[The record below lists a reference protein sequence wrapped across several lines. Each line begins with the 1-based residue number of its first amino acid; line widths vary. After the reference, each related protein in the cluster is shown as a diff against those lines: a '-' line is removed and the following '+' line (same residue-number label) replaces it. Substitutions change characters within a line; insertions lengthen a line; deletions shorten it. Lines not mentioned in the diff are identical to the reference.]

1 MSKVARI
8 AAAAV
13 MVATFPAIA
22 VAAPMYCGPRKD
34 VLAKLAVSLHEQ
46 PSSVALTSDGQL
58 LEVLKSDTDLA
69 WTMLITSP
77 QGLSCV
83 VATGDGWQSRKID
96 RVVQDPQ
103 T

>member
-1 MSKVARI
+1 MSKATRI

-13 MVATFPAIA
+13 LVATLPGIA

-34 VLAKLAVSLHEQ
+34 VLARLAVSLHQQ

-58 LEVLKSDTDLA
+58 LEVLKSDTDLI
-69 WTMLITSP
+69 WTILITSP

-83 VATGDGWQSRKID
+83 VASGDGWQNRKID

>member
-1 MSKVARI
+1 MSKVTKI

-13 MVATFPAIA
+13 LVATVPGIA

-34 VLAKLAVSLHEQ
+34 VLAKLAGSLHQQ
-46 PSSVALTSDGQL
+46 PSSVALTSNGQL
-58 LEVLKSDTDLA
+58 LEVLKSDTDLV
-69 WTMLITSP
+69 WTILITSP

-83 VATGDGWQSRKID
+83 IATGDGWQTMKID

>member
-1 MSKVARI
+1 
-8 AAAAV
+8 
-13 MVATFPAIA
+13 
-22 VAAPMYCGPRKD
+22 MYCGPRKD
-34 VLAKLAVSLHEQ
+34 VLARLAVSLHQQ

-58 LEVLKSDTDLA
+58 LEVLKSDTDLI
-69 WTMLITSP
+69 WTILITSP

-83 VATGDGWQSRKID
+83 VASGGGWQNRKID